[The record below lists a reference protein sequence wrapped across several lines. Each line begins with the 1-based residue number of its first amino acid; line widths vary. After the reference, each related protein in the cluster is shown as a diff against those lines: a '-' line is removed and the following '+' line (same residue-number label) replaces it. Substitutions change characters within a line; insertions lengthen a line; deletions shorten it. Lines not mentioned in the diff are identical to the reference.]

1 MAINERGSIDPRLH
15 ERRERIATAVLA
27 ELVGRAGEYRP
38 EHAESAL
45 RAADELMKAI
55 DTEGL

>member
-1 MAINERGSIDPRLH
+1 MAMSDRSGIDPQLH

-27 ELVGRAGEYRP
+27 ELVGRAGEYQP
-38 EHAESAL
+38 EHAQAAL

-55 DTEGL
+55 DREGL